1 MTNQVDT
8 SPETINAEFDAA
20 EQAIGCEPEIVPLK
34 PVIDPNVEAEREAQ
48 ITIAAQMMTTTLRL
62 SIGVMANVTVDN
74 KHIDEAAHAYA
85 VLIIKYFPS
94 GIFGL
99 LDKYKE
105 ELSAATATF
114 LLIKVVS
121 QAKAEKAKQDAEE
134 HAAKTKKSGIPSA
147 TGAFM
152 FGEESGE
159 LNNG

>member
-1 MTNQVDT
+1 MTNHVDT
-8 SPETINAEFDAA
+8 SPETISAEFDAA
-20 EQAIGCEPEIVPLK
+20 EHAIGIEPEIVPVK
-34 PVIDPNVEAEREAQ
+34 PVIDPAAEAEREAQ
-48 ITIAAQMMTTTLRL
+48 ITIAAQMMKTTLRL

-85 VLIIKYFPS
+85 VLIIKYFPN

-99 LDKYKE
+99 LDQYKE

-121 QAKAEKAKQDAEE
+121 QAKAEKAKQEAEE
-134 HAAKTKKSGIPSA
+134 AHAKIKKSGTPSA
-147 TGAFM
+147 TGCFK
-152 FGEESGE
+152 FGEEQEG